1 MGQVQF
7 VAELNNPAE
16 YEHSVKTL
24 LLLLLLL
31 RPCTRI
37 RALHSPTDLK
47 SPFSPATP
55 LRYGKT
61 VRSIMSLSNYS
72 VIFSMDF
79 STDQVTL

>member
-24 LLLLLLL
+24 LLLLLFS
-31 RPCTRI
+31 PCTRI